1 MPHIAFDTEELAP
14 STRMSAW
21 CDILDKF
28 ALQPRFVETPD
39 RLCGRIDHIYSSRGI
54 GFSTMEAQPH
64 RLSSATERAGED
76 IFFLSIVP
84 EGRAAVE
91 IDGRSVELSRG
102 DILYGKRGVVGA
114 IEMHTPFK
122 LLNVNMSAM
131 ALERAA
137 LVDLPTRLIHLR
149 GDSATTRV
157 LAAMLSEV
165 AQSLDRL
172 DDAGTMAIESA
183 IIRLLVN
190 SVFEGTGA
198 NPLGGLASVRAN
210 VLRRIWETIDAR
222 LQDDRL
228 SLATVA
234 EDHGLSPRYVQKLF
248 EESGRSFRTFVRER
262 RLDKCRTE
270 LANPINANLS
280 INAICLHWGF
290 YDGAAFS
297 RAFRG
302 AYGCTPTAFRR
313 DALMGRIDR
322 GGRLRGMAVGT
333 A

>member
-1 MPHIAFDTEELAP
+1 MPHIAFDIEQFTP

-28 ALQPRFVETPD
+28 ALHPQFAETPG
-39 RLCGRIDHIYSSRGI
+39 RLCGRIDHIYSARGI
-54 GFSTMEAQPH
+54 GFSMMEAQPH
-64 RLSSATERAGED
+64 RLASATERAGED

-84 EGRAAVE
+84 EGHASVE
-91 IDGRSVELSRG
+91 IEGRPVELSRG
-102 DILYGKRGVVGA
+102 DILYGKRGAVGA

-122 LLNVNMSAM
+122 FLNVNMSA
-131 ALERAA
+131 AVLERAA
-137 LVDLPTRLIHLR
+137 LVDLPTSLVHLR
-149 GDSATTRV
+149 GDTATTRV
-157 LAAMLSEV
+157 LAAMLFEV
-165 AQSLDRL
+165 ARSLDRL
-172 DDAGTMAIESA
+172 DEAGMSAIESA

-210 VLRRIWETIDAR
+210 VLRRIWQTIDAH
-222 LQDDRL
+222 LHDDRL
-228 SLATVA
+228 SLASVA
-234 EDHGLSPRYVQKLF
+234 EEHALTPRYVQKLF

-262 RLDKCRTE
+262 RLDKCRTD
-270 LANPINANLS
+270 LANPVNANLS
-280 INAICLHWGF
+280 IAAICLHWGF

-297 RAFRG
+297 RAFRD

-313 DALMGRIDR
+313 DALEGRVAPR
-322 GGRLRGMAVGT
+322 GRLHGMAMGS